1 MAASYHARFLRSLV
15 ENDIFKSRR
24 GEREQRGDNMPID
37 PRLQGKSP
45 QRTQL
50 HGRDDGLKMDC
61 CVLGAALP
69 AAVGAQGYAG
79 QQPQQQVQTQQQ
91 QQHVQ
96 APSQAQTQA
105 FHFPASPHL
114 PAHPQAGGGGRE
126 HEYGAADLPT
136 RSLGNAPLPPG
147 QSYPGGYIPPAPHSS
162 ELDQR
167 YWKNMF
173 IELGFGE
180 SDAPLALQSVVLA
193 PQYMDQ
199 QQQQRHAMQAH
210 GMGQMQQYQAMHGPA
225 YGH

>member
-1 MAASYHARFLRSLV
+1 
-15 ENDIFKSRR
+15 
-24 GEREQRGDNMPID
+24 MPID
-37 PRLQGKSP
+37 PRLQ
-45 QRTQL
+45 
-50 HGRDDGLKMDC
+50 
-61 CVLGAALP
+61 GAALP
-69 AAVGAQGYAG
+69 AAVGAQGYG
-79 QQPQQQVQTQQQ
+79 QQQQQQQVQQVQVQVQTQQQ
-91 QQHVQ
+91 QQQVQ
-96 APSQAQTQA
+96 APPQVQAQA

-114 PAHPQAGGGGRE
+114 PAHPQAGVRE
-126 HEYGAADLPT
+126 HEYGGAGDLPT

-180 SDAPLALQSVVLA
+180 SDAPLALQNVVLA
-193 PQYMDQ
+193 PQYMDQQ